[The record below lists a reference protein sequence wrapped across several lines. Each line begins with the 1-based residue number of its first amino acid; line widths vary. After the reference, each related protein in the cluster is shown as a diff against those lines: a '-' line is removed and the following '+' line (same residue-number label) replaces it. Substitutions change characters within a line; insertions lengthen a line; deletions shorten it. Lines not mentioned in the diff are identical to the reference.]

1 MYAGHVGIALGA
13 KGLRVPIPLWVLV
26 VAAQL
31 PDWADAGFCVVGIRS
46 AVPGMYTHSFAAIAV
61 LSALAAALYFGA
73 SRDAVSGAIVGAV
86 VVTHVL
92 GDYITGIK
100 PTWAGGPL
108 AGFGIYDNPPLD
120 FLVEAIAILVGWLL
134 YRQTIAKPRRNTLP
148 VNLILVALLLFQLA
162 AVIAFSISP
171 PLRKC

>member
-1 MYAGHVGIALGA
+1 MYAGHLGIALGA
-13 KGLRVPIPLWVLV
+13 KGLRASIPLWVLV

-31 PDWADAGFCVVGIRS
+31 PDWADAGFCIAGVRS
-46 AVPGMYTHSFAAIAV
+46 AVPGMYTHSFAAVAV
-61 LSALAAALYFGA
+61 LSGLAAAMYFGT
-73 SRDAVSGAIVGAV
+73 SRDRIGAATVGAV
-86 VVTHVL
+86 VLTHVL

-108 AGFGIYDNPPLD
+108 IGLGIYDNPPVD
-120 FLVEAIAILVGWLL
+120 FVVEAIVILAGWFI
-134 YRQTIAKPRRNTLP
+134 YRKSIAEPRRNSLP
-148 VNLILVALLLFQLA
+148 VNLIPVALLLFQLA